1 MKRFCIILSLMIA
14 CLFCAAPLNCSALDY
29 DPRLICLEYRNAPE
43 GTAYI
48 DILARISE
56 SDEAYT
62 VFNTAPMRLTDKPIA
77 DGSTEFVYE
86 TLDIDSSSGIA
97 KYNEDGFVSL
107 TIHSKEVRE
116 LMIMKSCGYTND
128 ELMLDCNADD
138 LYQKYKKFRIAYVGE
153 KGEVLKVT
161 DKAGRDYS
169 FRAPYSF
176 IADDSTAT
184 YISFGMSPLCSLLI
198 LAGVIVLVFLI
209 FILPPVLIINKLA
222 ERKRIRQLAEQARSK
237 SDTVKED

>member
-1 MKRFCIILSLMIA
+1 MKRLCMILSLMIV
-14 CLFCAAPLNCSALDY
+14 CLFCTTPLTCSALDY
-29 DPRLICLEYRNAPE
+29 DPRQISLEYRNAPE

-62 VFNTAPMRLTDKPIA
+62 DFNTAPMRLTDKPIV

-86 TLDIDSSSGIA
+86 TLDIDSSSEIA
-97 KYNEDGFVSL
+97 RYNEDGFVSL
-107 TIHSKEVRE
+107 TIHSKEVKE
-116 LMIMKSCGYTND
+116 LRIMKSYGYTSD
-128 ELMLDCNADD
+128 ELRLDCNADD
-138 LYQKYKKFRIAYVGE
+138 LYKKYRKIRIAYVGE

-169 FRAPYSF
+169 FYGPYAF
-176 IADDSTAT
+176 IADGSTAT
-184 YISFGMSPLCSLLI
+184 YQSFGLSPLCSFLI
-198 LAGVIVLVFLI
+198 LAGVIALVILI

-222 ERKRIRQLAEQARSK
+222 ERKRIRQHAEPAGIESK
-237 SDTVKED
+237 DIKED